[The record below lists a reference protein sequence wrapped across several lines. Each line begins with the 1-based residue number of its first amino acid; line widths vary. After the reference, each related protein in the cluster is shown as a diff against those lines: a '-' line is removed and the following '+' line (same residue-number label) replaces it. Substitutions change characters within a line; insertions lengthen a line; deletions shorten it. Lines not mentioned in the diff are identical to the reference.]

1 MLENILY
8 VTMIIAFTIYW
19 IKSTK
24 LDRRLAKVGK
34 ALAEQNALLE
44 KRCELLETIFAGQYE
59 ELKKKYASDRKEQP

>member
-1 MLENILY
+1 MIEDIIY
-8 VTMIIAFTIYW
+8 VTMIIAFAIYW

-44 KRCELLETIFAGQYE
+44 KRCELLETIFAKEYE
-59 ELKKKYASDRKEQP
+59 ELKKKYSVDRKE